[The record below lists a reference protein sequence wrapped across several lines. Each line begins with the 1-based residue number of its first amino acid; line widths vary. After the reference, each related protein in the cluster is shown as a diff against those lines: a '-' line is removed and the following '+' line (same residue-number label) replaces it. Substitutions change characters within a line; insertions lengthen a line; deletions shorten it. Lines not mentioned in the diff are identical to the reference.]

1 MKAKVFFKK
10 IAAFALAGTM
20 VLGSAMVTLAD
31 VENADV
37 ETYTATDDSVNSKG
51 YKPGKVYRG
60 DENVFNAK
68 GEALPGYEWD
78 SVELT
83 PHEDAYDELTCTKEE
98 HTHSSETAD
107 DCQGYVLTCGY
118 EEHTH
123 SAVGGECYTLTCGYK
138 IHTHSLLECGIKDWR
153 CPYGY
158 EHPQHEASCY
168 EFTCTKTEHTHSAV
182 TGTCYTQK
190 TCDIEEHTH
199 TEECYKH
206 HDEKLATY
214 KFQMKPIGD
223 TENGNKKITISIH
236 VDCQDGQPANGVDVG
251 ITAHDDD
258 FGWIAEQPTI
268 EKSGKTDLNGNVVFK
283 ISGTYDSITDISING
298 TSVGGYGKEI
308 GRWIN
313 NSVSLSYSVEH
324 DFKEDSD
331 SAEDTKI
338 VDNAVKVGK
347 YADKKCV
354 YCEAV
359 QTGETHTCATL
370 KGYLLINREIQ
381 LDQNGKSMSTSYFKP
396 IGVVENGVRIE
407 KDADGKETAT
417 IVDGATDLLIAQ
429 NKAAISALLQS
440 GENFTDVTFGRLQHE
455 KDGWHAD
462 FYIAKS
468 GSGDQGGSTGG
479 DQGGSTGG
487 DQGGSTGGDQG
498 GSTGGDQGGST
509 GGDQGGSAGGDQG
522 GSTGGDQ
529 GGNTGD
535 QGGSTGDQG
544 GSTGD
549 NGNNGGNTNTGDNGN
564 NGGNTNAG
572 DN

>member
-37 ETYTATDDSVNSKG
+37 ETYTATDDSVNSQG

-83 PHEDAYDELTCTKEE
+83 PHVDGYYDHEQDAICGKEEHAHSAYGGDCYTQKSCDIVENHTHQGNCYEYKTCDQEE
-98 HTHSSETAD
+98 HTHTAS
-107 DCQGYVLTCGY
+107 CKTIICGK
-118 EEHTH
+118 EEHKHTWSCVVFPFCHKKEHTH
-123 SAVGGECYTLTCGYK
+123 SADCDKIICG
-138 IHTHSLLECGIKDWR
+138 
-153 CPYGY
+153 
-158 EHPQHEASCY
+158 
-168 EFTCTKTEHTHSAV
+168 KTEHTHSKAE
-182 TGTCYTQK
+182 GGCSEQK
-190 TCDIEEHTH
+190 LICSIPENHTH
-199 TEECYKH
+199 STEVGGCMEYVLNCDKEHAHVDECYPYV
-206 HDEKLATY
+206 EPVLATY
-214 KFQMKPIGD
+214 EFQMKPIGD

-251 ITAHDDD
+251 ITAHD
-258 FGWIAEQPTI
+258 FLFAKYPTI
-268 EKSGKTDLNGNVVFK
+268 EKSGKTELNGNVVFK

-468 GSGDQGGSTGG
+468 GSGDQGGSAGG
-479 DQGGSTGG
+479 DQGGST
-487 DQGGSTGGDQG
+487 
-498 GSTGGDQGGST
+498 
-509 GGDQGGSAGGDQG
+509 GGDQG

-535 QGGSTGDQG
+535 QGGSTGD
-544 GSTGD
+544 
-549 NGNNGGNTNTGDNGN
+549 NGT
-564 NGGNTNAG
+564 
-572 DN
+572 